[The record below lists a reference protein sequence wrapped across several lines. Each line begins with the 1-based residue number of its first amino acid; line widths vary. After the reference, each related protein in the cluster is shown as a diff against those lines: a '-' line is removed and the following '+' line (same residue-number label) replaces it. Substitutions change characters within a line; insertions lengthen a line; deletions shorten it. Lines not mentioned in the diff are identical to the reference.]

1 MAKNIDYSSKNTTFD
16 CYIKNKFAGRITI
29 PLYGKHMVLNTLACV
44 AMLMEL
50 NISFANITTLL
61 KTFQNAK
68 RRFHEEQVKDTII
81 IDDYAHHPTEIAA
94 TINAARQ
101 KYPAKTIVAVFKP
114 NTYSRTKDF
123 YHDFATQLNKADI
136 TYLTEVESN
145 RETAKEY
152 PGVTSKLIF
161 DELTNGHMLTDD
173 NINEL
178 TNIPNAVILF
188 LSCAST
194 SHLIEK
200 FQKLKK

>member
-1 MAKNIDYSSKNTTFD
+1 M
-16 CYIKNKFAGRITI
+16 
-29 PLYGKHMVLNTLACV
+29 
-44 AMLMEL
+44 
-50 NISFANITTLL
+50 ISG
-61 KTFQNAK
+61 
-68 RRFHEEQVKDTII
+68 D
-81 IDDYAHHPTEIAA
+81 
-94 TINAARQ
+94 RQ
-101 KYPAKTIVAVFKP
+101 KYPDKPVVAVFKP

-136 TYLTEVESN
+136 TYLTEIESN